1 MAYWPGIVMFL
12 VAGWMIWS
20 SIRRRNRARAEAA
33 RGEVPPPLHTSLVMM
48 ADVGPSLIYFGLA
61 VAAGQVVLAWLATD
75 GAGFALLD
83 LAGVLTL
90 LCAYGVWVRFRTRYR
105 LAAPAR

>member
-1 MAYWPGIVMFL
+1 MAYWPGLVMFL

-20 SIRRRNRARAEAA
+20 SIQRRNRARAEAA
-33 RGEVPPPLHTSLVMM
+33 RGEAPPPLHHSLVMM
-48 ADVGPSLIYFGLA
+48 AEVGPSLIYFGLA
-61 VAAGQVVLAWLATD
+61 VAAGQVVLAWLATG

-83 LAGVLTL
+83 LAGLLTL
-90 LCAYGVWVRFRTRYR
+90 LSAYGVWVRFRTRYR